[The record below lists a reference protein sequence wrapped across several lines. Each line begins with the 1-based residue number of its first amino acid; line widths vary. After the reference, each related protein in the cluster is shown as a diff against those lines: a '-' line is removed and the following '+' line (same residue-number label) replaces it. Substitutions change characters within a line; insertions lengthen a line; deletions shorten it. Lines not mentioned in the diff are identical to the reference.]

1 MIEGNL
7 PPATCPKCG
16 NVHDGWTNLDED
28 SEESPE
34 PGAIIVCG
42 DCGNINEIQ
51 EDSSFAEPQ
60 EGWEERLSVAE
71 LDAVKAAQK
80 FVQQFNEHSQ

>member
-1 MIEGNL
+1 MTQSGEM
-7 PPATCPKCG
+7 PPVTCPKCG
-16 NVHDGWTNLDED
+16 EVHDGWTNLEEG
-28 SEESPE
+28 SEEKPE

-51 EDSSFAEPQ
+51 EDGSFAEPKD
-60 EGWEERLSVAE
+60 GWEQNLSVAE

-80 FVQQFNEHSQ
+80 FVEQFKEHS